1 MNWQAV
7 SFDWNQIRSFLAAYE
22 EGSLSAGAR
31 ALGLTQPTLSRQI
44 TELEEELG
52 VIVFERGRRGLS
64 LTQTGLELLDHVR
77 AMGEAASLISLA
89 ASGQSQA
96 IEGQVCISA
105 SDALSTYHLPAILK
119 RLKEIAPGI
128 QIEVVASNELSDL
141 QRREADIAIRH
152 VRPEQPDLITKL
164 IREPFANLY
173 ASTSYLDNY
182 GRPNSIDDL
191 SNADFI
197 GFENID
203 RSVSIYNS
211 LGLSLSKKNI
221 KYNSGNVVVG
231 WEIVKQ
237 GLGILL
243 MSEDIAA
250 ITPNIEQ
257 VLSEFK
263 SIQFPVWLTTHRE
276 LHTNRRIRIV
286 YDHLASELSGRENLA
301 SQIQKV

>member
-52 VIVFERGRRGLS
+52 VIVFERGRRGLT
-64 LTQTGLELLDHVR
+64 LTQTGMELLDHVHS
-77 AMGEAASLISLA
+77 MGEAASLISLT
-89 ASGQSQA
+89 ASGHSQA

-105 SDALSTYHLPAILK
+105 SDAMSTYHLPPILK

-164 IREPFANLY
+164 VREPSANLY
-173 ASTSYLDNY
+173 ASTSYLDHY
-182 GRPNSIDDL
+182 GRPESIEDL

-211 LGLSLSKKNI
+211 FGLSISKKNI
-221 KYNSGNVVVG
+221 KYNSSNVVVG

-237 GLGILL
+237 GLGILV
-243 MSEDIAA
+243 MSEEIAA
-250 ITPNIEQ
+250 MTPNIEK
-257 VLSEFK
+257 VLSDFK

-286 YDHLASELSGRENLA
+286 YDHLANELSDR
-301 SQIQKV
+301 KY